1 MRIKRFLNFLLVLS
15 ILVISCNDQEESESL
30 SGSINIALTDAPFP
44 TDLVS
49 EANVSIN
56 KIEIRQKGDE
66 QQENYIVLTD
76 EEQSFNLLD
85 LRNGVTATLVN
96 LDIEAG
102 EYDQLRLYVSEASV
116 VLKDSTT
123 YDLTIPSG
131 SQSGIKVF
139 INPSIEVVGNLSTEL
154 LLDFDVNQSFVVQ
167 GNPNTPA
174 GINGFLFKPTIK
186 ASNLTTAGS
195 LVGMVTDSTNTGLS
209 GATVSVFAADTL
221 NTSALTNES
230 GDYTVLG
237 LQSGQYKVVFEYDS
251 LNSITRENI
260 DIIAGNATVLDA
272 QFEE

>member
-1 MRIKRFLNFLLVLS
+1 M
-15 ILVISCNDQEESESL
+15 
-30 SGSINIALTDAPFP
+30 
-44 TDLVS
+44 
-49 EANVSIN
+49 
-56 KIEIRQKGDE
+56 
-66 QQENYIVLTD
+66 
-76 EEQSFNLLD
+76 
-85 LRNGVTATLVN
+85 
-96 LDIEAG
+96 
-102 EYDQLRLYVSEASV
+102 RLYVSEASV

-139 INPSIEVVGNLSTEL
+139 INPSITVVGNLSTEL

-195 LVGMVTDSTNTGLS
+195 LIGMVTDSTNTGLT
-209 GATVSVFAADTL
+209 GATISVFASDTL

-230 GDYTVLG
+230 GEYAVLG

-251 LNSITRENI
+251 LNPITSEDI
-260 DIIAGNATVLDA
+260 DIIAGNATVLNA